1 MEVGKYYI
9 FKHIIGGEYSTT
21 EERYLHG
28 DWMAKDKIYMSV
40 THNGNRNGTGTVQSA
55 EIKTDPPITVK
66 LDAIIIGKKPPE
78 FIEINVKSNGLVIG
92 SLPID
97 YFKGNNSADIWKY
110 ENAALGRSQ
119 SQSKSQSKSQGRI
132 QSGGR
137 IASPKSVKYSPTSRT
152 ILKTINGVSRE
163 RKVWLNKEKKEF
175 VRVTVNGKL
184 VFKKV

>member
-1 MEVGKYYI
+1 MEVGKSYI
-9 FKHIIGGEYSTT
+9 FKHIIGAEPNNT
-21 EERYLHG
+21 EELYRYGEWG
-28 DWMAKDKIYMSV
+28 DPNKINMRV

-55 EIKTDPPITVK
+55 EIRIKNDPPITVN
-66 LDAIIIGKKPPE
+66 LDAIIIGKKPPK
-78 FIEINVKSNGLVIG
+78 FIEISVKSNGLVIG

-119 SQSKSQSKSQGRI
+119 SQSQSQSKSRI